1 MWIARWETQTM
12 NRMKTV
18 LGVSIAA
25 LIALGGLFSVA
36 DVAQAPMSSCAALA
50 VGIAQPSASHDD
62 GSSSLRS
69 TTADQGCDRA
79 VAHSI
84 GAA

>member
-1 MWIARWETQTM
+1 M

-18 LGVSIAA
+18 LGVSVAA
-25 LIALGGLFSVA
+25 LIALGGFSLLLTL
-36 DVAQAPMSSCAALA
+36 QAPMTSCAALA

>member
-1 MWIARWETQTM
+1 M

-18 LGVSIAA
+18 LGVSVAA
-25 LIALGGLFSVA
+25 LIALGGFSVA

>member
-1 MWIARWETQTM
+1 M

-18 LGVSIAA
+18 LGVSVAA
-25 LIALGGLFSVA
+25 LIALGGFSVA

-62 GSSSLRS
+62 GSSS
-69 TTADQGCDRA
+69 
-79 VAHSI
+79 
-84 GAA
+84 